1 MFLLISTIT
10 YVFSII
16 YGHFNSVVPLNIESL
31 ILVLVLVVNTSL
43 AYWNS
48 RSRYLEIFHKA
59 RELTVQLA
67 NNAADESLLR
77 RWATGLVYPQLN
89 TPTSPCISLQW
100 TYRDGRLVNL
110 PSSLL
115 VTGDVILLAPGR
127 PAPANC
133 RRIERVLPKKRTLSD
148 LGAEIDKELDEQL
161 HNILRDNFEYNY
173 VFYGQDSSKN
183 CSLQKGD
190 VFMAGSEEA
199 TTSPEKSTPATF
211 TIPRLRRTAKP
222 SKFLIIET
230 PYIKELKLALTN
242 HALHRTP
249 TAFQKELR
257 LIFVRYLE
265 HILVPFICLLVL
277 VFSIVHYCY
286 VEFTRS
292 SSDTT
297 AAALA
302 LIFLRPVMA
311 ILPLLPLALPTLWL
325 VLNSYGL
332 IKLYV
337 IYESFCRNEKNLKV
351 DSDNYRLVWN
361 NNNIGAGKS
370 NGSFNEYSEN
380 CELLQSSTTA
390 NQQTQN
396 KVTNN
401 FYLDEIDPD
410 TLTASMPKGGIN
422 LVTIVR
428 ELFRFAF
435 DQSRALWRTANLLH
449 VLGSITALCCV
460 DRHGKSTITFMA

>member
-1 MFLLISTIT
+1 M
-10 YVFSII
+10 
-16 YGHFNSVVPLNIESL
+16 VPLNIESL
-31 ILVLVLVVNTSL
+31 ILVLVLFVNTSL
-43 AYWNS
+43 AFWNS

-59 RELTVQLA
+59 RELTAQLVSNA
-67 NNAADESLLR
+67 NDEDLLR
-77 RWATGLVYPQLN
+77 RWATGVVYPQLN

-127 PAPANC
+127 HAPANC

-148 LGAEIDKELDEQL
+148 LGAEIDKDLDEQL
-161 HNILRDNFEYNY
+161 HAILRDSFNYNY
-173 VFYGQDSSKN
+173 VFYGPDASKN

-190 VFMAGSEEA
+190 VFVSGSDDV
-199 TTSPEKSTPATF
+199 TTGTERSASSTL
-211 TIPRLRRTAKP
+211 TIPRLRPIAKP

-265 HILVPFICLLVL
+265 HILVPFICVLVL

-297 AAALA
+297 AAAIA

-325 VLNSYGL
+325 ALNSYGL

-337 IYESFCRNEKNLKV
+337 IYESFCRSEKNLKV

-361 NNNIGAGKS
+361 SNMSASKS

-380 CELLQSSTTA
+380 CELLQSPTA

-396 KVTNN
+396 KTNN
-401 FYLDEIDPD
+401 NFCLDEIDPD

-422 LVTIVR
+422 LTTMIR

-435 DQSRALWRTANLLH
+435 NQSRVLWRTANLLH

-460 DRHGKSTITFMA
+460 DRHGKLVTIEIF